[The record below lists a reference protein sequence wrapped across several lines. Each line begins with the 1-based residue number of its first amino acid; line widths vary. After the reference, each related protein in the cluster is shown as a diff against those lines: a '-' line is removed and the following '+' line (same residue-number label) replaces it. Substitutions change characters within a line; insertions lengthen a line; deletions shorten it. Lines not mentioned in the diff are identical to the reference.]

1 MQLSY
6 ASNIFQLQC
15 VSRWASSPSLCN
27 RLSPSWR
34 SFNPVSRCACRI
46 WMSCLVDDPYIH
58 WLILQDVQ
66 LMHLQ
71 TNTEAWE
78 ARKKKEYLDCRH
90 EVTKALDVTAFG
102 CQKSSKLK
110 SCKEPDGSMFGARF
124 PSASNFDMNGRI
136 QCLWWGLE
144 ISPALP
150 LLRTHRPGSIQRSE
164 RSGSLPRWRPGMTM
178 NVGLLDWYFQA
189 WALMNWCSPTGRRH
203 PLSCGPRRLRT
214 YYRGWRHRG
223 VSPNRS

>member
-110 SCKEPDGSMFGARF
+110 SCKSLMVRCSVHDFPQPATLIWMGESNAFGEVWRYLR
-124 PSASNFDMNGRI
+124 PSLCSELTAWKHPKI
-136 QCLWWGLE
+136 WE
-144 ISPALP
+144 IRQPSQMEAWDD
-150 LLRTHRPGSIQRSE
+150 HE
-164 RSGSLPRWRPGMTM
+164 C
-178 NVGLLDWYFQA
+178 GLLDWYFQA

-214 YYRGWRHRG
+214 YCRGWRHRG